1 MMTAQPEAEFV
12 SSRRIGDATVT
23 IIRDGTFG
31 AVPLVPWLQ
40 VPEEQARQVLP
51 RANAKGEVAFDLNAA
66 HIRLGAASILIDPGW
81 GELDSDTYPTTYYLE
96 ELQAQ

>member
-1 MMTAQPEAEFV
+1 MAQQPDAGFV
-12 SSRRIGDATVT
+12 SSRRIGEATVT

-51 RANAKGEVAFDLNAA
+51 RANARGEVSFDLNAA
-66 HIRLGAASILIDPGW
+66 HVRLGSASILIDPGW
-81 GELDSDTYPTTYYLE
+81 GDLDSATYPTT
-96 ELQAQ
+96 